1 MLSIDDPGRGVYSWE
16 PLVTRVPAS
25 STPRKGGKREAVDT
39 NGVCEIGT
47 EDTAMKP
54 PTKRAWSVP
63 RSLLAIVP
71 FIGLFILVG
80 DVDVAFADARWA
92 VVNADGSLARGRNVV
107 SSERDQEGVYIVVFK
122 KDVTECAYVATA
134 GSAVAGGVLFT
145 SVTVAPKNGDAN
157 AVLVVSVDLQGN
169 LSDNGFH
176 LKVFC

>member
-1 MLSIDDPGRGVYSWE
+1 
-16 PLVTRVPAS
+16 
-25 STPRKGGKREAVDT
+25 
-39 NGVCEIGT
+39 
-47 EDTAMKP
+47 MKP

-122 KDVTECAYVATA
+122 KDVTRCAYVATA
-134 GSAVAGGVLFT
+134 GSAVAGGVLLT
-145 SVTVAPKNGDAN
+145 SVAVAPKNGDAN

-169 LSDNGFH
+169 FSDNGFH